1 MEDILQVINTV
12 GFPIAVCLALGY
24 YIKYMTDNH
33 QKEIES
39 LRNVIADNTKIVTKL
54 YEMMKTKEG
63 IRDEEDK

>member
-1 MEDILQVINTV
+1 MEDIVQVINTV

-24 YIKYMTDNH
+24 YIKYMTDTH

-39 LRNVIADNTKIVTKL
+39 LRNVISDNTKIVTKL

-63 IRDEEDK
+63 IKDEEDK